1 MEKNSLSKFLEKIMK
16 NKKVAPLIIALLV
29 LLLIYFSLSYFI
41 NVNNISKNK
50 NTNPNNQATVVDAQ
64 GEEITKEEYERVQT
78 KELEEILG
86 KINGVGKVTVK
97 LTFDGS
103 EEKIPAVDKNTQT
116 NNVEESDNSGGKK
129 FTKQETGGEK
139 VVVTS
144 GSKGDEP
151 LILKTEKP
159 KVIGVMIVAE
169 GAKEQ
174 KIKYEITKAVA
185 SLYDISLEKVNVLP
199 MDMN

>member
-86 KINGVGKVTVK
+86 KMNG
-97 LTFDGS
+97 
-103 EEKIPAVDKNTQT
+103 I
-116 NNVEESDNSGGKK
+116 
-129 FTKQETGGEK
+129 GE
-139 VVVTS
+139 V
-144 GSKGDEP
+144 EP
-151 LILKTEKP
+151 L
-159 KVIGVMIVAE
+159 
-169 GAKEQ
+169 
-174 KIKYEITKAVA
+174 
-185 SLYDISLEKVNVLP
+185 S
-199 MDMN
+199 